1 MIELLILFELNKRT
15 LTMYGVSK
23 EIKNSFSVMTTPSY
37 GTIKPA
43 LERLKKN
50 GFVKAQKTISQGG
63 RPSNYYSITEDGIK
77 ELKRLIILPPADN
90 PIQFLTTARIKMACA
105 DTLSKGEQ
113 LELIKQLKNK
123 AELLLIEAQNKIKNK
138 NMSYYSRMIFE
149 NLVCEYKNFIS
160 LLEGF
165 RNACNN

>member
-77 ELKRLIILPPADN
+77 ELKRLIILPPVDN
-90 PIQFLTTARIKMACA
+90 PIQILHLHFSSNLHYPTA
-105 DTLSKGEQ
+105 
-113 LELIKQLKNK
+113 LIRLNK
-123 AELLLIEAQNKIKNK
+123 KVLPFPSTYRLF
-138 NMSYYSRMIFE
+138 S
-149 NLVCEYKNFIS
+149 YKNN
-160 LLEGF
+160 
-165 RNACNN
+165 RQ